1 MKGDGYM
8 NNYIF
13 LTNMYL
19 PKPGATGLCVHQLA
33 KELVKD
39 NNVYTICYE
48 DGFDKIDYDG
58 IKVIKIKIPSYL
70 KNQDNMSKIKKK
82 INIIYSLLKKTIY
95 FYVYPLRSKSL
106 IRRYKKNIEAIINN
120 VKDGNIKIIAS
131 YTPLEAVV
139 AAYEIKRKYKERVKI
154 IYYSTDTLSN
164 EQGDDGFLP
173 SSYRTKCG
181 LKWEKKLFELYD
193 KVIIMECHK
202 NHYLSSEFEQFKK
215 KMHTANFPFLENHNV
230 NKKIK
235 INSKKEISMIY
246 AGTLYRNLRNPS
258 FMLNSL
264 IEVLKEKEINIDI
277 YGSGDCDDIVQNAI
291 AKSKNKIK
299 LNGMISHDD
308 VLTKIYNADVL
319 LSIGNKESPMVPSK
333 IYEYMST
340 GKPIIHFYFYDGDPC
355 IEPLKQYSN
364 ALLIKDN
371 DKLSKTKILEFL
383 KEFRQLEFK
392 DVEKMFLTSTPKYTV
407 DLLK

>member
-1 MKGDGYM
+1 MKGDVYM

-39 NNVYTICYE
+39 NKVYMICYE
-48 DGFDKIDYDG
+48 DGFDKISYDG
-58 IKVIKIKIPSYL
+58 INVIKIKIPSYL

-82 INIIYSLLKKTIY
+82 INIIYSLLKKAIY
-95 FYVYPLRSKSL
+95 FYMYPLRSKSL
-106 IRRYKKNIEAIINN
+106 IRRYKKSIETIINN
-120 VKDGNIKIIAS
+120 INGGNIKIIAS
-131 YTPLEAVV
+131 YTPLEAVI
-139 AAYEIKRKYKERVKI
+139 AAYEIKEKYKERVEI

-193 KVIIMECHK
+193 KIIIMECHK
-202 NHYLSSEFEQFKK
+202 NHYLSLEFDQFKN
-215 KMHTANFPFLENHNV
+215 KMYIANFPFLENHNI
-230 NKKIK
+230 NQKKK

-258 FMLNSL
+258 FMLSSL
-264 IEVLKEKEINIDI
+264 IEVLKEREINVDI

-291 AKSKNKIK
+291 IKSNYKIK
-299 LNGMISHDD
+299 SNGMISHDD
-308 VLTKIYNADVL
+308 VLKKIYNTDVL

-355 IEPLKQYSN
+355 IEPLKRYGN

-371 DKLSKTKILEFL
+371 DKLSKDKIFEFL
-383 KEFRQLEFK
+383 KNFKQLEFK
-392 DVEKMFLTSTPKYTV
+392 DIEKMFLTSAPKYTV